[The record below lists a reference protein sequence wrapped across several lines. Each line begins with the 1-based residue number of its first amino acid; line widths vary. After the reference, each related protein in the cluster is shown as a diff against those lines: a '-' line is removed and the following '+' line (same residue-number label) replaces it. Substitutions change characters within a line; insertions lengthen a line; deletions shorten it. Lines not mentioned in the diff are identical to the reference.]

1 MPDGHDPYAALR
13 SPDYRR
19 VLAANVLGSGGFGM
33 QFAAVEWE
41 LYQRTNSASAL
52 GLIGLVQ
59 FLPVLLLT
67 IPAGH
72 LADRFSR
79 KSLFLF
85 AQLLLFLASAGLT
98 AVSYFQ
104 LPVPLVYACI
114 LVIGVGRAFSAPARW
129 ALLPQVVPQGALSNA
144 VTWNSSGWQVAST
157 VGPTLGGWIIA
168 ATDRATA
175 AYAAASAGYLACILL
190 ITTIHPR
197 PSKVDR
203 EPPSVDSFLA
213 GLRFVRNTPLIL
225 ATITLDLFAVLL
237 GGATAL
243 LPIFAQDIL
252 HIGPTGFGWLR
263 AAPSIGALIMALSL
277 AHRPPLKR
285 SGLSLLLCVA
295 GFGAATIG
303 FGLSTDPVL
312 SFAMLALTGALD
324 NVSIVV
330 RGTLVQLLT
339 PDEMRGRVSAVNTI
353 FIVSSN
359 ELGAFES
366 GMTAAWFGT
375 VPSVVVGGIGTILVV
390 IAVMA
395 KWPEVLRLGPLNNPA
410 GTLYTEVAEEEIVEE
425 RT

>member
-13 SPDYRR
+13 SRDYRR
-19 VLAANVLGSGGFGM
+19 VLTANVLGSGGFGM

-41 LYQRTNSASAL
+41 IYLRTGQPEAL

-85 AQLLLFLASAGLT
+85 AQALLFSASAGLT
-98 AVSYFQ
+98 VVSYFE
-104 LPVPLVYACI
+104 LPVPLVYVCI
-114 LVIGVGRAFSAPARW
+114 LLIGVGRSFSAPARW
-129 ALLPQVVPQGALSNA
+129 ALLPQVVPPEALSNA

-168 ATDRATA
+168 VGGRATA
-175 AYAAASAGYLACILL
+175 AYGAASAGYLACIVL

-197 PSKVDR
+197 PVKTDR
-203 EPPSVDSFLA
+203 EPPSIKSFLA
-213 GLRFVRNTPLIL
+213 GLRFVWNTPLIL

-243 LPIFAQDIL
+243 LPIYAQDIL

-263 AAPSIGALIMALSL
+263 AAPSIGALAMALIL

-285 SGLSLLLCVA
+285 SGVALLLCVA

-312 SFAMLALTGALD
+312 SFVMLAITGALD

-366 GMTAAWFGT
+366 GMTAAWFT
-375 VPSVVVGGIGTILVV
+375 PLWSVVGGGIGTILVV
-390 IAVMA
+390 VAVMA
-395 KWPEVLRLGPLNNPA
+395 KWPKVLRLGPLNNPA
-410 GTLYTEVAEEEIVEE
+410 GTLYTEAAEEEIVEE